1 MTVIE
6 RTEGCYR
13 VQEVEFGKVYRWEP
27 GSVVVECDCGER
39 LTLTRSEANCEEC
52 GKDHADAVLKVLAD
66 RRLEDETRHPWRY
79 AGDHEDDTGLPC

>member
-6 RTEGCYR
+6 RTEGCYQ

-27 GSVVVECDCGER
+27 GNVVVECDCGER
-39 LTLTRSEANCEEC
+39 LTLTRSESNCEEC
-52 GKDHADAVLKVLAD
+52 GTDHADAVLKMLAD

-79 AGDHEDDTGLPC
+79 AGDHEGAGLPC